1 MKGGEQMN
9 YEQYR
14 KRYREQKTGFSF
26 WLDKEKDADIINFL
40 RSNNKTETIKK
51 ALKMLMKKEGKKC

>member
-1 MKGGEQMN
+1 MN

-26 WLDKEKDADIINFL
+26 WLDNEKDADIIAFL
-40 RSNNKTETIKK
+40 KKETAKGTRTETIKD
-51 ALKMLMKKEGKKC
+51 ALRKLMKRRAKK